1 MSMCRLFL
9 CSLFSLLFGIANAQ
23 QTPKEVAS
31 SFLPPGTRMAELQR
45 FDPKTGNPIETVP
58 AVLSGHFVSPDSND
72 LAFAYVNA
80 SKDPQAKSL
89 FVTVLHRLPEGYAIV
104 FEKSFYQRFLRVQ
117 DFATTGLKTLRLP
130 GELVDS
136 IAITTARGAS
146 LGAQTELYLWID
158 GIGMTNVMPSHP
170 PAHQVSFMLQ
180 RNQFALKLSFEK
192 YPGEKGVS
200 ATNVLPMGWT
210 SISARGQLD
219 SSSTIGFTECVGGG
233 ADIRPLLLLAP
244 RSLCLLACNSFNPQP
259 LIYNLTNSNGCG
271 NL

>member
-1 MSMCRLFL
+1 MLFRPTIL
-9 CSLFSLLFGIANAQ
+9 PLRSGPP
-23 QTPKEVAS
+23 TVAGRF
-31 SFLPPGTRMAELQR
+31 FLRGWELIVAVRAKSDPAPFAKDAKGCGTRPLLRHVQLPM
-45 FDPKTGNPIETVP
+45 P
-58 AVLSGHFVSPDSND
+58 ASTSLMVYRRISYCYSNYHSARR
-72 LAFAYVNA
+72 LA
-80 SKDPQAKSL
+80 
-89 FVTVLHRLPEGYAIV
+89 
-104 FEKSFYQRFLRVQ
+104 
-117 DFATTGLKTLRLP
+117 
-130 GELVDS
+130 
-136 IAITTARGAS
+136 
-146 LGAQTELYLWID
+146 GAQTELYLWID

-259 LIYNLTNSNGCG
+259 LNYNLTNSNGCG